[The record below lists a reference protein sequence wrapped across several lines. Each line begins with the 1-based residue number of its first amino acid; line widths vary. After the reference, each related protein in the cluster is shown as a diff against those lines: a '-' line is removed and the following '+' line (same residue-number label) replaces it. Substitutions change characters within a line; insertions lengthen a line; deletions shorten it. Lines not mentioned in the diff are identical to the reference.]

1 MSAGTIRGEKH
12 DVRIKS
18 QNPLDPDRV
27 VTTDTF
33 ISAYGTRA
41 TLFEWR
47 NSNPRILTFW
57 CFCLTWFSAELAIAR
72 LTSLTNWSERALA
85 AAQVGRGDPE
95 GFRHGIGDENQHL

>member
-1 MSAGTIRGEKH
+1 
-12 DVRIKS
+12 
-18 QNPLDPDRV
+18 
-27 VTTDTF
+27 
-33 ISAYGTRA
+33 
-41 TLFEWR
+41 
-47 NSNPRILTFW
+47 LTFW